1 MNEKLEEYI
10 AKSKAD
16 EQESRNQ
23 LLISEG
29 LYYDVR
35 LPENENPTESSIYGI
50 HPKDNEYH
58 YFTRYAEELTEEEKK
73 MLERAEKASIIF
85 DEDCPELTEEQLK
98 QFRRVSERRKSENRK
113 ETVTLRLSAKSL
125 RKAKSLGKGY
135 TAVLSRILEDA
146 LNDNEV
152 IFKHM

>member
-1 MNEKLEEYI
+1 MAMIRKMIY
-10 AKSKAD
+10 
-16 EQESRNQ
+16 
-23 LLISEG
+23 
-29 LYYDVR
+29 
-35 LPENENPTESSIYGI
+35 ENETLTQEQIKQI
-50 HPKDNEYH
+50 
-58 YFTRYAEELTEEEKK
+58 EEADKK
-73 MLERAEKASIIF
+73 PIVF

>member
-1 MNEKLEEYI
+1 MITMNLK
-10 AKSKAD
+10 D
-16 EQESRNQ
+16 
-23 LLISEG
+23 
-29 LYYDVR
+29 
-35 LPENENPTESSIYGI
+35 LP
-50 HPKDNEYH
+50 
-58 YFTRYAEELTEEEKK
+58 EELTEEEKK
-73 MLERAEKASIIF
+73 MLERAEKASITF

-98 QFRRVSERRKSENRK
+98 QFRRKSENRK